1 MIFQN
6 PVSEFQK
13 NLEDSAKGLPFRRQV
28 PFPERLFSEGR
39 PPWCPH
45 FALAQP
51 AFGCDQSVAEGVNL
65 VIHFRG
71 FGHRARNFFA

>member
-13 NLEDSAKGLPFRRQV
+13 NLEDSAKSVLFRRQV
-28 PFPERLFSEGR
+28 PFPERLFRGGTASVSS
-39 PPWCPH
+39 H